1 MISLNDVNKQGIF
14 KLFPKKTYIYT
25 ISKWKWKV
33 VEVVTQIK
41 DFKVAR
47 S

>member
-1 MISLNDVNKQGIF
+1 MISLTGVNEKGVF
-14 KLFPKKTYIYT
+14 KLFPKKAYIYT

-33 VEVVTQIK
+33 VEVVAQMR